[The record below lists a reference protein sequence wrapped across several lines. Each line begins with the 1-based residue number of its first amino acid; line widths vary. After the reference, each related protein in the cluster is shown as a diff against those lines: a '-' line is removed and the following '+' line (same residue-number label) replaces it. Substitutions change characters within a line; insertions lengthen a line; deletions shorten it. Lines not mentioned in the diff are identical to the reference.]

1 MAKLLRIDSQK
12 PDERGLKQVID
23 VLEKDGVIIYPTDSV
38 YTLGASIHSEKAF
51 KRICQLKG
59 VKEDKAQFSIV
70 CSDYSHLSEF
80 AKQVSNAEFRI
91 LKQYLPGPFTF
102 ILEANK
108 EASKIFKHNKKTI
121 GFRIPDHPLVIK
133 MIKQLN
139 QPLFSASIQIE
150 LDSPYATTAEEI
162 FDFYEGKVD
171 LIIDGGHCGEQPTTI
186 VDLTQSPYEIIREG
200 AGEFLS

>member
-1 MAKLLRIDSQK
+1 MTKLLRIDSQR

-121 GFRIPDHPLVIK
+121 GFRIPDYPLVIK
-133 MIKQLN
+133 MIKQLD
-139 QPLFSASIQIE
+139 QPLILCQYSDRTRQSVC
-150 LDSPYATTAEEI
+150 DY
-162 FDFYEGKVD
+162 
-171 LIIDGGHCGEQPTTI
+171 GG
-186 VDLTQSPYEIIREG
+186 
-200 AGEFLS
+200 

>member
-23 VLEKDGVIIYPTDSV
+23 VLENDGVIIYPTDSV

-91 LKQYLPGPFTF
+91 LKQYLPGSFTF

-150 LDSPYATTAEEI
+150 LDSPYATSAEEI

-171 LIIDGGHCGEQPTTI
+171 LIIDGGICGEQPTTI
-186 VDLTQSPYEIIREG
+186 VDLTQSPYEIMREG
-200 AGEFLS
+200 AGEFLD

>member
-1 MAKLLRIDSQK
+1 MTKLLRIDSQR

-23 VLEKDGVIIYPTDSV
+23 VLENDGVIIYPTDSV
-38 YTLGASIHSEKAF
+38 YTLGAKIHSEKAF
-51 KRICQLKG
+51 KRLCQLKG

-121 GFRIPDHPLVIK
+121 GFRIPDYPLVIK
-133 MIKQLN
+133 IIKQLD

-150 LDSPYATTAEEI
+150 HDSPYATTADEI
-162 FDFYEGKVD
+162 FDHYDGKVD
-171 LIIDGGHCGEQPTTI
+171 LIIDGGICGEQPTTI
-186 VDLTQSPYEIIREG
+186 VDLTQSPYEILREG

>member
-171 LIIDGGHCGEQPTTI
+171 LIIDGGICGEQPTTI
-186 VDLTQSPYEIIREG
+186 VDLTQSPYEIMREG
-200 AGEFLS
+200 AGEFLD

>member
-150 LDSPYATTAEEI
+150 LDSPYATSAEEI

-171 LIIDGGHCGEQPTTI
+171 LIIDGGNCGEQPTTI

>member
-91 LKQYLPGPFTF
+91 LKQYLPGSFTF

-150 LDSPYATTAEEI
+150 LDSHYATSAEEI
-162 FDFYEGKVD
+162 FDFYDGKVD
-171 LIIDGGHCGEQPTTI
+171 LIIDGGNCGEQPTTI

>member
-23 VLEKDGVIIYPTDSV
+23 VLEKDGVIIYPSDSV
-38 YTLGASIHSEKAF
+38 YTLGAKIHSEKAF

-150 LDSPYATTAEEI
+150 LDSPYATSAEEI

-171 LIIDGGHCGEQPTTI
+171 LIIDGGNCGEQPTTI

>member
-91 LKQYLPGPFTF
+91 LKQYLPGSFTF

-121 GFRIPDHPLVIK
+121 GFRIPDYPLVIK
-133 MIKQLN
+133 MIKQLD

-150 LDSPYATTAEEI
+150 LDSPYATSAEEI

-171 LIIDGGHCGEQPTTI
+171 LIIDGGNCGEQPTTI

>member
-91 LKQYLPGPFTF
+91 LKQYLPGSFTF

-121 GFRIPDHPLVIK
+121 GFRIPDYPLVIK

-150 LDSPYATTAEEI
+150 LDSPYATSAEEI

-171 LIIDGGHCGEQPTTI
+171 LIIDGGNCGEQPTTI